1 MGQVWVPAMREALI
15 SVYIRLLGE
24 GPMTEALAR
33 LKTWSVLGVHRAT
46 VSLLGALIT
55 TYYTKHLNRISGTSW
70 CHKVTGLPSDVHIRI
85 LTASRRG
92 ILAVQIL
99 M

>member
-55 TYYTKHLNRISGTSW
+55 TYYTLI
-70 CHKVTGLPSDVHIRI
+70 VVQEMGLP
-85 LTASRRG
+85 
-92 ILAVQIL
+92 
-99 M
+99 